1 MKSTL
6 LELLKAE
13 LVGEHPPVGWYTVV
27 ELMEKLSVKRGIVEG
42 LVTRKKY
49 ECKRFRTQ
57 TKDGKMILGS
67 PARAMRDLTPEQ
79 VSEIKTSAE
88 IYVANA
94 RRYASGLTRATF

>member
-27 ELMEKLSVKRGIVEG
+27 ELMDKLGVKRGIVEG

-49 ECKRFRTQ
+49 ECKKYRTC
-57 TKDGKMILGS
+57 TKDGKMIL
-67 PARAMRDLTPEQ
+67 
-79 VSEIKTSAE
+79 
-88 IYVANA
+88 ANH
-94 RRYASGLTRATF
+94 YHLGKL